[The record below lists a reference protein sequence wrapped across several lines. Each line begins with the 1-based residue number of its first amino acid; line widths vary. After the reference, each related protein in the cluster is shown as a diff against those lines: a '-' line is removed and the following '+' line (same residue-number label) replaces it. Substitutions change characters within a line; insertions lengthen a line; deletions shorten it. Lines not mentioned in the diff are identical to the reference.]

1 LLAIVRGADI
11 VARLGGDEFVI
22 VYEPHDLSSDNL
34 IQRVD
39 DALAAPI
46 AINAAVDVYCLASIG
61 VADTRTT
68 GYDATALVAAA
79 DASMYRVK
87 RSRQG
92 GRRYPGPRPGGALV
106 Q

>member
-1 LLAIVRGADI
+1 
-11 VARLGGDEFVI
+11 
-22 VYEPHDLSSDNL
+22 
-34 IQRVD
+34 
-39 DALAAPI
+39 
-46 AINAAVDVYCLASIG
+46 